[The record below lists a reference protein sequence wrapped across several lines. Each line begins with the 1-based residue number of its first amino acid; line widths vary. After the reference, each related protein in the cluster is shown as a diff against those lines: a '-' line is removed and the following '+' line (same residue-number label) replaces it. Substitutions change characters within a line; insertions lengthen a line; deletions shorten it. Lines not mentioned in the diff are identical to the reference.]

1 MKVFDDFLKKV
12 LDHNADEFPEV
23 NDIVSRY
30 KTLKHSNDKL
40 KGSQQKDETDIEVLV
55 ETNSSYKKEQTTKM
69 VKQGGSIASKQQQ
82 LEHFESEKERIIAFN
97 EENSSKRMATTCEH
111 GQILMTIDNLY
122 VKVTKD
128 KNCHELYKI
137 NNPHELY
144 QKNFDNIVESEATS
158 IKQLEHI
165 KGFTQNFDLLRIKLK
180 TMKREQREVVTKE
193 ANTAVD
199 AVNTDN

>member
-1 MKVFDDFLKKV
+1 M
-12 LDHNADEFPEV
+12 
-23 NDIVSRY
+23 
-30 KTLKHSNDKL
+30 
-40 KGSQQKDETDIEVLV
+40 LV
-55 ETNSSYKKEQTTKM
+55 ETNNIYKKDQTTKM
-69 VKQGGSIASKQQQ
+69 VKQGGSIAAKQQQ
-82 LEHFESEKERIIAFN
+82 LEQYETEKERIIAFN

-137 NNPHELY
+137 INPHELY

-165 KGFTQNFDLLRIKLK
+165 KGFTQNFDLLRNKLK
-180 TMKREQREVVTKE
+180 TVKREQREV
-193 ANTAVD
+193 AVKDTNAAAD
-199 AVNTDN
+199 AVNTEN